1 LGALRHLDRGYFEVG
16 VLNTWKSKA
25 SGAVYP
31 SAWKIKIPLLGIEVD
46 VRSNLPD
53 QEMRTAASTGVTY
66 WEGSVSVK
74 GTKGGSPI
82 DGQGYVELTGYA
94 GPLSA
99 LK

>member
-1 LGALRHLDRGYFEVG
+1 

-31 SAWKIKIPLLGIEVD
+31 SEWRIQIPLLDISVD
-46 VRSNLPD
+46 VQSNLAD
-53 QEMRTAASTGVTY
+53 QEMRTSASTGVTY

-74 GTKGGSPI
+74 GTKRGSPI
-82 DGQGYVELTGYA
+82 EGHGYVELTGYA